1 MGLMQM
7 VEVLAV
13 LHQVLRHINS
23 LKYIVPT
30 QSMGTMSR
38 SSQLSFCFRE
48 LVSVPFVDTPR
59 RERTGIL

>member
-48 LVSVPFVDTPR
+48 LVSVPFV
-59 RERTGIL
+59 